1 VTELVMAFS
10 VRSRSDRAAAPRRHA
25 RAEGRHDRHLRV
37 LPAQRPACTE
47 SHQPS
52 SPPPLRTIRAHDRQ
66 IDVDPGRVQPSLG
79 TR

>member
-10 VRSRSDRAAAPRRHA
+10 VRSPSDQAAGPRRHA
-25 RAEGRHDRHLRV
+25 PAGGRHDRHLRV

-47 SHQPS
+47 SRQP
-52 SPPPLRTIRAHDRQ
+52 SPPPPFRTIQAHDRQ
-66 IDVDPGRVQPSLG
+66 IEVDPGRVQPSLG